1 MATSPGRI
9 ATRGAVRGPRAH
21 GQRCA
26 RLTSIL
32 GLSGAVEHAGGA
44 GRVSFRSAFRRGG
57 IQLTPTCTSRGR
69 ACRGCLVGLGRRAE
83 PLSVLGIVPGVDS
96 TSIPLRFHFDSSRH
110 GRVVRHADPPA
121 PTSLY
126 TRGRRGPHAPHGHA
140 SPLRNREGACVPR
153 SVCAPTLHRGVCSHS
168 GRDHGTRP
176 PRPTRTTTPR
186 VRLRRSCPR
195 SQPPRASSAWPRCC
209 SWQACSRAVRSDS

>member
-1 MATSPGRI
+1 MCKTD
-9 ATRGAVRGPRAH
+9 VD
-21 GQRCA
+21 
-26 RLTSIL
+26 
-32 GLSGAVEHAGGA
+32 
-44 GRVSFRSAFRRGG
+44 FRS
-57 IQLTPTCTSRGR
+57 LWRGR
-69 ACRGCLVGLGRRAE
+69 TRWWGWSCVVPVGLQEGWYPANTDLHLSRTRVPGVLLVGLGRRAE

-209 SWQACSRAVRSDS
+209 SV

>member
-1 MATSPGRI
+1 LYRSAS
-9 ATRGAVRGPRAH
+9 
-21 GQRCA
+21 
-26 RLTSIL
+26 
-32 GLSGAVEHAGGA
+32 
-44 GRVSFRSAFRRGG
+44 GRVSFEDAFTRGG

-69 ACRGCLVGLGRRAE
+69 ACRGCLVGSGRRAE

-96 TSIPLRFHFDSSRH
+96 TSIPLRFHFDSTSIP
-110 GRVVRHADPPA
+110 VAMAAWSVT
-121 PTSLY
+121 PTPRRPHPY

-209 SWQACSRAVRSDS
+209 SV